1 MKAVAA
7 ALLLPLLAATLPA
20 QAGFAPQQLVQTVKL
35 SYGQNAATVTFRTAD
50 GSSITKAKPLCD
62 CTTVQLRGN
71 TLVVQ
76 VNTSTFDAPVDKQ
89 IEVTTSDGARA
100 TLTMRFDVP
109 QAVIISPAA
118 ALVWER
124 NSAPTPQQFRIQ
136 LPKGSPIRALL
147 SADLSGDDF
156 DYHAETITP
165 GREYAITVTPRSTAR
180 RSMNRLV
187 IKMDGTDPRYTQRI
201 LYLRVR

>member
-1 MKAVAA
+1 MKTAA
-7 ALLLPLLAATLPA
+7 ALLLPLLVAALPT
-20 QAGFAPQQLVQTVKL
+20 QAGFAPQQLVQAVKL

-50 GSSITKAKPLCD
+50 GSTVTKAKPLCD
-62 CTTVQLRGN
+62 CTTVQLRGD
-71 TLVVQ
+71 TLVAQ

-109 QAVIISPAA
+109 QAVIISPAP

-124 NSAPTPQQFRIQ
+124 NSAPTTQQFRIQ

-147 SADLSGDDF
+147 SADLAGNDF
-156 DYHAETITP
+156 DYRAETISP
-165 GREYAITVTPRSTAR
+165 GREYAIAVTPRSTAR

-187 IKMDGTDPRYTQRI
+187 IKMDGSDPRYTQRI